1 MKISYNWLKEYLDTD
16 LKPQELSEL
25 LTDIGLEVEDLTE
38 YKGPGNGLQG
48 LVIGHVQKTEK
59 HPDADKLKL
68 TWVDVG
74 TGEVQQI
81 VCGAANVAEG
91 QKVIVALP
99 GTTLYPAKG
108 ESFTIK
114 KAKIRGVE
122 SNGMICA
129 EDEIGL
135 GTSHE
140 GIMVLPDSVQV
151 GTKVRDYFELKDDFI
166 FEIGLTP
173 NRTDAFSH
181 IGVAR
186 DLRAAI
192 NVRFN
197 KNLSLN
203 YPKTDKALF
212 NKTEKPIEVIVEDAK
227 LCPRYSGILLKNVQ
241 VAESPNWLK
250 EKLRSV
256 GQRPINNI
264 VDITNFILQEF
275 GQPLHAFDADAIKGN
290 KVIVKTLPEKSKF
303 KTLDETERELS
314 SNDLMICNAEEG
326 MCIAGVFGG
335 LHSGVTN
342 ATRNIF
348 LESAHFNSIAIRKTA
363 NRHGLRTDAAMR
375 FEKGTDPNITV
386 IALQRAV
393 QLILQVAGGEV
404 ASAIVDVY
412 PQPVPHHEVNLRYA
426 QLDKLIGF
434 QIDGDIIH
442 DILEQLGIEVKS
454 ETQEALQ
461 LSVPPF
467 KVDVQREADVI
478 EEILRIYGV
487 NRIPLPDSI
496 RTSISHRTDVDL
508 FEAFKNSISDYL
520 SSIGFREMINNSLS
534 REKYYKWD
542 EYKTKLVRLQK
553 SENSDLGI
561 MRTEM
566 LFSALEVVE
575 YNINRNNK
583 DLKFFEI
590 GKTYEKNKD
599 NNYKETRFLSIA
611 VTGMKHP
618 ENWIQKSRNSVDIHF
633 LISIVDNILTKFGVT
648 VDPNNSSQIERPY
661 LLHAPFPYWVDQ
673 TPVAHFG
680 EVSLDSLID
689 FDIKQKV
696 FFADI
701 YLDNVFNIAKKQT
714 IQFKEIPRF
723 PGVRRDLALLIKDEI
738 SFAAIEKIAAE
749 EGRKLLKAVNLF
761 DVYKD
766 DKLGAGVKSYA
777 VSYLFEDAE
786 KTLTDKD
793 VEKLMQKLMT
803 RYREELQAE
812 IR

>member
-1 MKISYNWLKEYLDTD
+1 MKISFNWLKEYLNTD
-16 LKPQELSEL
+16 LSVTAISEL
-25 LTDIGLEVEDLTE
+25 LTDIGLEVEDVSE
-38 YKGPGNGLQG
+38 YHGPGNGLHG
-48 LVIGHVQKTEK
+48 LVIGHVKKTEK

-68 TWVDVG
+68 TRVDVG
-74 TGEVQQI
+74 TGEEQQI

-91 QKVIVALP
+91 QRVIVALP
-99 GTTLYPAKG
+99 GTTLYPTKG

-135 GTSHE
+135 GASHE
-140 GIMVLPDSVQV
+140 GIMVLPESAQV
-151 GTKVRDYFELKDDFI
+151 GMKARDYFELKDDFI

-173 NRTDAFSH
+173 NRADAFSH

-197 KNLSLN
+197 KNLPLN
-203 YPKTDKALF
+203 YPKIDKSLF
-212 NKTEKPIEVIVEDAK
+212 TKTEKPIEVIVEDAN
-227 LCPRYSGILLKNVQ
+227 LCPRYSGIVLKNVR

-250 EKLRSV
+250 EKLRAV

-264 VDITNFILQEF
+264 VDVTNFVLQEF

-290 KVIVKTLPEKSKF
+290 RVVVKTLPDKSKF
-303 KTLDETERELS
+303 KTLDATERELS
-314 SNDLMICNAEEG
+314 SRDLMICNAEEG

-375 FEKGTDPNITV
+375 FEKGTDPNIPVT
-386 IALQRAV
+386 ALQRAV
-393 QLILQVAGGEV
+393 QLMLQVAGGEV
-404 ASAIVDVY
+404 ASAITDIY
-412 PQPVPHHEVNLRYA
+412 PQPVPHHEITMRFDH
-426 QLDKLIGF
+426 LDRLIGF
-434 QIDGDIIH
+434 QIDADTIH
-442 DILEQLGIEVKS
+442 DILEQLGIEIKNES
-454 ETQEALQ
+454 QEALE

-478 EEILRIYGV
+478 EEVLRIYGV

-496 RTSISHRTDVDL
+496 RTSISLRTDTDVREQL
-508 FEAFKNSISDYL
+508 QNVVADYL
-520 SSIGFREMINNSLS
+520 SSIGFREMVNNSIS
-534 REKYYKWD
+534 RAEYYG
-542 EYKTKLVRLQK
+542 EGSEVVRLQH
-553 SENSDLGI
+553 SANADLNV
-561 MRTEM
+561 MRANM
-566 LFSALEVVE
+566 LPSGLEVIAW
-575 YNINRNNK
+575 NLNRKNTDVK
-583 DLKFFEI
+583 LYEF
-590 GKTYEKNKD
+590 GKSYMQPESGRYSERSELTL
-599 NNYKETRFLSIA
+599 FI
-611 VTGMKHP
+611 TGMKHA
-618 ENWIQKSRNSVDIHF
+618 ESYLEKSAQADFYFLKSV
-633 LISIVDNILTKFGVT
+633 VRNILKRVGLQKW
-648 VDPNNSSQIERPY
+648 DE
-661 LLHAPFPYWVDQ
+661 APFDENTLQYGLAYTSGQKPFVQ
-673 TPVAHFG
+673 FG
-680 EVSLDSLID
+680 KVQPAILKKM
-689 FDIKQKV
+689 DIRQDV
-696 FFADI
+696 FYANFTWE
-701 YLDNVFNIAKKQT
+701 NIFRAAIANT

-723 PGVRRDLALLIKDEI
+723 PGVRRDLALLLKEEV
-738 SFAAIEKIAAE
+738 SFAAIEKIATE
-749 EGRKLLKAVNLF
+749 EGRKLLKSVNLF

-777 VSYLFEDAE
+777 VSYLFEDPE

-793 VEKLMQKLMT
+793 IDKLMQKLMT
-803 RYREELQAE
+803 RYREELKAE

>member
-38 YKGPGNGLQG
+38 YNGPGNGLQG

-74 TGEVQQI
+74 MGEVQQI

-99 GTTLYPAKG
+99 GTTLYPTKG

-114 KAKIRGVE
+114 RAKIRGVE

-129 EDEIGL
+129 EDEVGL

-140 GIMVLPDSVQV
+140 GIMVLPESAQV
-151 GTKVRDYFELKDDFI
+151 GTKVRDYIELKDDFI

-173 NRTDAFSH
+173 NRADAFSH

-203 YPKTDKALF
+203 YPKIDKSLF

-290 KVIVKTLPEKSKF
+290 KVIVKTLPDKSKF
-303 KTLDETERELS
+303 KTLDEAERELS
-314 SNDLMICNAEEG
+314 SNDLMVCNVEEG

-342 ATRNIF
+342 VTRNIF

-386 IALQRAV
+386 TALQRAA

-404 ASAIVDVY
+404 ASAVVDVY
-412 PQPVPHHEVNLRYA
+412 PHSVPHHEVNLRYA
-426 QLDKLIGF
+426 QLDRLIGF

-442 DILEQLGIEVKS
+442 DILEQLGIEIKS
-454 ETQEALQ
+454 ESQEALQ
-461 LSVPPF
+461 LSVPLF
-467 KVDVQREADVI
+467 KVDVLREADVI
-478 EEILRIYGV
+478 EEVLRIYGV

-496 RTSISHRTDVDL
+496 RTSISLRTDTDL
-508 FEAFKNSISDYL
+508 REQFNNVVSDYL
-520 SSIGFREMINNSLS
+520 SSIGFREMVNNSIS
-534 REKYYKWD
+534 RSGYYG
-542 EYKTKLVRLQK
+542 EGSEAVRLQH
-553 SENSDLGI
+553 SANADLNVL
-561 MRTEM
+561 RASM
-566 LFSALEVVE
+566 LYPGLEAIAW
-575 YNINRNNK
+575 NLNRKNN
-583 DLKFFEI
+583 DLKLYEF
-590 GKTYEKNKD
+590 GKS
-599 NNYKETRFLSIA
+599 YKQQTSGSYTERWHLTLLL
-611 VTGMKHP
+611 TGMKHA
-618 ENWIQKSRNSVDIHF
+618 ESYLEKSKPADFF
-633 LISIVDNILTKFGVT
+633 LLKSIVQNILKRVGLKKWNDGQPDESVFQFGLAYSLQQKPLV
-648 VDPNNSSQIERPY
+648 QFG
-661 LLHAPFPYWVDQ
+661 LLHSEILKKMDMRQ
-673 TPVAHFG
+673 
-680 EVSLDSLID
+680 EVFYAN
-689 FDIKQKV
+689 FDWE
-696 FFADI
+696 
-701 YLDNVFNIAKKQT
+701 NVFAAAKANT

-723 PGVRRDLALLIKDEI
+723 PGVRRDLALLIKEEI

-766 DKLGAGVKSYA
+766 DKLGEGVKSYA
-777 VSYLFEDAE
+777 VSYLFEDEE

-803 RYREELQAE
+803 RYREELKAE

>member
-16 LKPQELSEL
+16 LKHQELSEL
-25 LTDIGLEVEDLTE
+25 LTDIGLEVEDVSE

-48 LVIGHVQKTEK
+48 LVIGHVKKTEK

-74 TGEVQQI
+74 TGEDQQI

-99 GTTLYPAKG
+99 GTTLYPTKG

-135 GTSHE
+135 GASHE
-140 GIMVLPDSVQV
+140 GIMVLPESVQV

-173 NRTDAFSH
+173 NRADAFSH

-197 KNLSLN
+197 KNFPLN
-203 YPKTDKALF
+203 YPAIDKTLF
-212 NKTEKPIEVIVEDAK
+212 TKTEKPIEVIVEDAK
-227 LCPRYSGILLKNVQ
+227 LCPRYSGIVLKNVQ

-264 VDITNFILQEF
+264 VDITNYILQEF

-290 KVIVKTLPEKSKF
+290 KVVVKTLPDKSKF
-303 KTLDETERELS
+303 KTLDEAERELS

-342 ATRNIF
+342 ATHNIF
-348 LESAHFNSIAIRKTA
+348 LESAHFNAIAIRKTA

-386 IALQRAV
+386 TALQRAV

-404 ASAIVDVY
+404 ASSIVDVY
-412 PQPVPHHEVNLRYA
+412 PQPVPNYEVSMRFDH
-426 QLDKLIGF
+426 LDRLIGF
-434 QIDGDIIH
+434 QIDADTIH
-442 DILEQLGIEVKS
+442 DILEQLGIEIKEES
-454 ETQEALQ
+454 QETLE

-478 EEILRIYGV
+478 EEVLRIYGV

-496 RTSISHRTDVDL
+496 RTSISLRTDTDVREQL
-508 FEAFKNSISDYL
+508 QNVISDYL
-520 SSIGFREMINNSLS
+520 SVSGFHEMVNNSIS
-534 REKYYKWD
+534 RAEYYG
-542 EYKTKLVRLQK
+542 EGSEVVRLQHSANADLNVLRANMLYPGLEAVAWNLNRK
-553 SENSDLGI
+553 NSDVKLYEFGKSYTQQGSGKYSE
-561 MRTEM
+561 RSEFT
-566 LFSALEVVE
+566 LF
-575 YNINRNNK
+575 I
-583 DLKFFEI
+583 
-590 GKTYEKNKD
+590 
-599 NNYKETRFLSIA
+599 
-611 VTGMKHP
+611 TGMKHA
-618 ENWIQKSRNSVDIHF
+618 ESHLEKSKQADFF
-633 LISIVDNILTKFGVT
+633 LLKSIVQNILRRTGLKKWDDGQADESILQFGLAYTAQQKPLV
-648 VDPNNSSQIERPY
+648 Q
-661 LLHAPFPYWVDQ
+661 
-673 TPVAHFG
+673 FG
-680 EVSLDSLID
+680 KLQADILKKM
-689 FDIKQKV
+689 DIKQEV
-696 FFADI
+696 FYANFDWE
-701 YLDNVFNIAKKQT
+701 NIFRAAKANA
-714 IQFKEIPRF
+714 IQFKEILRYPS
-723 PGVRRDLALLIKDEI
+723 VRRDLALLLKEEI
-738 SFAAIEKIAAE
+738 SFAAIEKIATE

-766 DKLGAGVKSYA
+766 DKLGAGMKSYA
-777 VSYLFEDAE
+777 VSYLFEDEE

-793 VEKLMQKLMT
+793 IDKLMQKLMT
-803 RYREELQAE
+803 RYREELKAE